1 MLCMQAATEFD
12 TELLTARQVQQL
24 LHIDRSTI
32 YRMASDGRL
41 PSVRVGKQLRFPA
54 ARIQALVS
62 AHGAPITSEDRN
74 TPDVCAAQAAIA
86 VAAELLDV
94 TMVVTDMQGQPITP
108 IIHTHPDVAARTDDP
123 DTWNSC
129 LSEWQALATDPDLA
143 PRFRPGALGFDC
155 ARAFIRNGTELTG
168 MVLAG
173 VTPDLD
179 DSRRASVLDALPR
192 VAAAIAA
199 AAHTSDMTDDIAR
212 GSGRPPKG
220 E

>member
-1 MLCMQAATEFD
+1 MQSATEFD
-12 TELLTARQVQQL
+12 SDLLNARQVQQL

-54 ARIQALVS
+54 AGIQALVGACETPAGS
-62 AHGAPITSEDRN
+62 DESNAPDPNAAHA
-74 TPDVCAAQAAIA
+74 A
-86 VAAELLDV
+86 VAVASELLDV
-94 TMVVTDMQGQPITP
+94 MMVVTDMTGRPLTP
-108 IIHTHPDVAARTDDP
+108 IVHAPAEVAARTDDP
-123 DTWNSC
+123 DTWDAC
-129 LSEWQALATDPDLA
+129 LTEWQALATDPDLA

-155 ARAFIRNGTELTG
+155 ARAFIRDGAVLTG

-173 VTPDLD
+173 VTSPDGD
-179 DSRRASVLDALPR
+179 HRARVLDALPQ

-199 AAHTSDMTDDIAR
+199 AHTATDPTHLSAR
-212 GSGRPPKG
+212 SNGHDPKG